1 MGFYGPILFH
11 PIDVR
16 LVAADRVKFSLNV
29 LTRQLYMYIYS
40 NYIESIASAYI
51 LEQVLFKRIALG
63 MKYFPEQN
71 KNDEAP
77 SCSYIPPWNS
87 NTHRTPADH

>member
-1 MGFYGPILFH
+1 
-11 PIDVR
+11 
-16 LVAADRVKFSLNV
+16 
-29 LTRQLYMYIYS
+29 MYIYS

-77 SCSYIPPWNS
+77 SCSYIPP
-87 NTHRTPADH
+87 